1 MSTPSSRPTL
11 KDFRSLLPQPVKR
24 SALCFVGFRFSHTR
38 KAAIKAFCSGSV
50 PSLLFLPQQLEH
62 YAYLLRHILASLDQ
76 IFEGSYAVFSLSP
89 FLYFFILS
97 FYIFFTSLSILTFPF
112 LLYPL
117 PSCLLAFPMFL
128 LYSSTNPLLTCLSRS
143 YLLHP
148 TLICV
153 SDMSYCDMSLT
164 SNLGNERHASAW
176 FITSDGHVI
185 PFHAVILDFRSLL
198 PCVLD
203 DLVNSRVDAGQVRT
217 SCCNSSMPR

>member
-1 MSTPSSRPTL
+1 M
-11 KDFRSLLPQPVKR
+11 
-24 SALCFVGFRFSHTR
+24 LCFFY
-38 KAAIKAFCSGSV
+38 
-50 PSLLFLPQQLEH
+50 PSFLF
-62 YAYLLRHILASLDQ
+62 
-76 IFEGSYAVFSLSP
+76 
-89 FLYFFILS
+89 FFILL
-97 FYIFFTSLSILTFPF
+97 FYIFFPSLLSLPSLSSLLLCPPVF
-112 LLYPL
+112 LHFECLFFYPL
-117 PSCLLAFPMFL
+117 PILCLHVCPG
-128 LYSSTNPLLTCLSRS
+128 S
-143 YLLHP
+143 YLLQS

-217 SCCNSSMPR
+217 SCCNTSMPANHTVASHPGSFRQSDGLARFQLHLS

>member
-1 MSTPSSRPTL
+1 M
-11 KDFRSLLPQPVKR
+11 KR
-24 SALCFVGFRFSHTR
+24 SALCLVGFRFSHTR

-50 PSLLFLPQQLEH
+50 PSLFFLPQQLEH

-89 FLYFFILS
+89 FLFFFILS

-128 LYSSTNPLLTCLSRS
+128 LLSSTLQSFADIFAQVLTSFTRHS
-143 YLLHP
+143 FA
-148 TLICV
+148 V